1 MNLENIEVKLNKPY
15 PEIINAKEDRNTI
28 CVLKNLLSSR
38 VGKLVA
44 VLQYSYQSV
53 VADDINNEISEI
65 LEEISIVEMM
75 HMELLMNAIKAFGGL
90 PKYED
95 CQGNYF
101 NANNIFYSM
110 KLKDMLEINIAGE
123 SRAIEE
129 YNNAI
134 KKVNNESLKNLFKRI
149 IEDEELHV
157 KILKQIK
164 NNVEFLSI

>member
-53 VADDINNEISEI
+53 VADYINNEISEI